1 MNIKLP
7 LLLGALVTAAL
18 PAAADDFGIWS
29 EATLQ
34 KSLGKK
40 LSIDGEKKG
49 KEYARVFFQS
59 IYSPDFL
66 SFNSLCGYL

>member
-40 LSIDGEKKG
+40 FSIDGGIEFRAEDKVSQPVRW
-49 KEYARVFFQS
+49 AAS
-59 IYSPDFL
+59 IGA
-66 SFNSLCGYL
+66 GYKPCK